1 MKLFVKLMLAILVI
15 GLLLPFTLLKDENGK
30 TMLNFSDLK
39 LPGFS
44 MPEFSMPE
52 LPDLGSSMTSA
63 KQADD
68 LQGKDVFYKWY
79 DADGNVQFT
88 TEQPPAGIEFS
99 VKGFDPNTNVIQA
112 VKVEAKTSGQD
123 EQGDETAPKSK
134 AAKSSDIEN
143 PYSRE
148 KIEKLFEDAEGLEK
162 LLNERMQ
169 KQNSAIQ

>member
-63 KQADD
+63 KQAGD
-68 LQGKDVFYKWY
+68 LQGKDF
-79 DADGNVQFT
+79 
-88 TEQPPAGIEFS
+88 
-99 VKGFDPNTNVIQA
+99 
-112 VKVEAKTSGQD
+112 
-123 EQGDETAPKSK
+123 
-134 AAKSSDIEN
+134 
-143 PYSRE
+143 
-148 KIEKLFEDAEGLEK
+148 L
-162 LLNERMQ
+162 
-169 KQNSAIQ
+169 